1 MVSETQEKEDY
12 GAPKDKIS
20 FINSIRRQIER
31 CLLTAHDE
39 QLFATNVSL
48 LIQMLPTE
56 IKESRE
62 FQKKYN
68 RCFYRLAN
76 WRYSF
81 CGKWP
86 MGTPENPVT
95 DADGRVLSPVFVE
108 EEEVPDYNAMFELA
122 LEMLDRLGIL
132 YERKPKVR
140 EVWK

>member
-1 MVSETQEKEDY
+1 MSETQPKEDY

-31 CLLTAHDE
+31 CLLTALD
-39 QLFATNVSL
+39 QQAFATNVSL

-56 IKESRE
+56 IKESKE
-62 FQKKYN
+62 FQKRYN
-68 RCFYRLAN
+68 SCFYRIAD
-76 WRYSF
+76 WRYSY

-108 EEEVPDYNAMFELA
+108 EEVPDYNMMFELA